1 MKDDL
6 KLSFGCVKFEMPF
19 RYPTG
24 DGEYFVEYILRCRLE
39 VFI

>member
-19 RYPTG
+19 RCPRG
-24 DGEYFVEYILRCRLE
+24 DGEYFVYTS
-39 VFI
+39 